1 MRSDGYNIRMSLAE
15 AKGCLQKKKSI
26 FEDMSKNVRMNGV
39 ARLVRHHIKGEGQ
52 NLGENRM
59 ILDMSLNISAHF
71 SEGIPE
77 LRAWHH

>member
-26 FEDMSKNVRMNGV
+26 FEDMSKNVRMNEG

-52 NLGENRM
+52 GFGGKYDDIGHVFKYLCT
-59 ILDMSLNISAHF
+59 F
-71 SEGIPE
+71 F
-77 LRAWHH
+77 